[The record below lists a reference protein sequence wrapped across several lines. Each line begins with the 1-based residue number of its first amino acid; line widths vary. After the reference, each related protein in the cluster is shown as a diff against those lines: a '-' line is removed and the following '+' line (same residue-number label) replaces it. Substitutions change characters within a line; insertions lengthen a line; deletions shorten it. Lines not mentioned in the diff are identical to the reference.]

1 MKTEIKFW
9 QEVKLLAESQ
19 IAGIENCRVS
29 GQETTQLHREGV
41 KLLEMQN
48 RPVINAAGLGP
59 VELAAWL
66 SKMASDAK
74 VSSENYSALLHEL
87 NSAERSL
94 RYVSE
99 ELATRINFLASDR
112 IIRSADH
119 STAIQ
124 EGLNVLTE
132 ISLAV
137 HDSRQTILS
146 CLTQLQQIER
156 QDHIPD
162 RKDHLQGCSE
172 RE

>member
-19 IAGIENCRVS
+19 IAGIENCCVS
-29 GQETTQLHREGV
+29 GQEATQLHREGV
-41 KLLEMQN
+41 KLLEMQK